1 MNIRP
6 LSACTRL
13 RAREHPTVST
23 PVTWE
28 EVERALKKKDAN
40 LLVFEAKQVV
50 ERFEKMGDLFA
61 PVLDLKQRLPDLKG
75 VSASGVEE
83 AEPTIS
89 IAAQAE
95 DEPDDDRTAR
105 CEESREAAAGAQQGT
120 QGIIPSAANSYFE
133 SLPCRNCSPGLRDGL
148 TRVGSP
154 TSIQPSSRRRSFSAT
169 TPRSS
174 TPSR

>member
-1 MNIRP
+1 MVSEMKKQVRTGKVFVDWSQNDEHKTTVAVY
-6 LSACTRL
+6 SL

-50 ERFEKMGDLFA
+50 QRVEKMGDLFA
-61 PVLDLKQRLPDLKG
+61 PVLELKQRLPDLKG
-75 VSASGVEE
+75 VAASADAK

-95 DEPDDDRTAR
+95 DEPED
-105 CEESREAAAGAQQGT
+105 
-120 QGIIPSAANSYFE
+120 
-133 SLPCRNCSPGLRDGL
+133 
-148 TRVGSP
+148 
-154 TSIQPSSRRRSFSAT
+154 SRRRAVKKAGKR
-169 TPRSS
+169 PRALK
-174 TPSR
+174 RGRKV